1 MKLQEAIDYFGTK
14 SEMARALGIEPQSIT
29 LWVDDDRI
37 PILRQYHI
45 QVVTKGK
52 LKADKVDAR

>member
-1 MKLQEAIDYFGTK
+1 VKLQEAIDYFGTK